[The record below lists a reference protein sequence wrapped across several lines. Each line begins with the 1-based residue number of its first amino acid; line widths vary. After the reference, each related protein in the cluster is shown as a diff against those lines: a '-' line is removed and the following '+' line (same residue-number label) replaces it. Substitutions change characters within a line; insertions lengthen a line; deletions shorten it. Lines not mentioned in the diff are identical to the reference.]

1 MMEEVE
7 REIEMSPLCRKICRD
22 GTSVEVLIYS
32 DGNYGWILE
41 VVDEEDA
48 STVWDNPFLTDQAAL
63 AEVMKIIDEKGIY
76 SFLLSPEDQVH

>member
-1 MMEEVE
+1 MVEEVE
-7 REIEMSPLCRKICRD
+7 KKIEMSPLCRKISRD
-22 GTSVEVLIYS
+22 GTSVEILIYS

-41 VVDEEDA
+41 VVDEDDA

-63 AEVMKIIDEKGIY
+63 SEVMKTIDEKGIY

>member
-1 MMEEVE
+1 MGEAK
-7 REIEMSPLCRKICRD
+7 IEMSPLCRHIVRD

-48 STVWDNPFLTDQAAL
+48 STVWDNSFLTDQAAL
-63 AEVMKIIDEKGIY
+63 EEVTRIIEEEGIS
-76 SFLLSPEDQVH
+76 SFLRPPESQLH

>member
-1 MMEEVE
+1 MIDEDD
-7 REIEMSPLCRKICRD
+7 IKMSPLCRNITSD

-48 STVWDNPFLTDQAAL
+48 STVWDSSFLTDQAAL
-63 AEVMKIIDEKGIY
+63 EEVMKIIENDGIY
-76 SFLLSPEDQVH
+76 AFLRSPDQKLH

>member
-1 MMEEVE
+1 MEEVE
-7 REIEMSPLCRKICRD
+7 IKIEMSPLCRKITRD

-63 AEVMKIIDEKGIY
+63 AEVMKTIDEKGIY

>member
-1 MMEEVE
+1 VMEEVE
-7 REIEMSPLCRKICRD
+7 IEIEMSPLCRKITRD

-32 DGNYGWILE
+32 DGNYGWVLE

-48 STVWDNPFLTDQAAL
+48 STVWDNSFLTDQAAL
-63 AEVMKIIDEKGIY
+63 AEVMKTIDEKGIY

>member
-1 MMEEVE
+1 MEEVE
-7 REIEMSPLCRKICRD
+7 REIEMSPLCRKISRD